1 MSLHESIKNMA
12 AIRVKVKFLSRNKE
26 DHQAAVAACVC
37 VGVFLLPLSVFLEDV
52 FPLFVCFGIMYANY
66 SRENPS
72 VLMVILRFVHAVQ
85 LS

>member
-12 AIRVKVKFLSRNKE
+12 AIRVKVLLQKQRRASSC
-26 DHQAAVAACVC
+26 CVC
-37 VGVFLLPLSVFLEDV
+37 VGVFRLPLSIFLQDI
-52 FPLFVCFGIMYANY
+52 FPLFVCFGITYANY

-72 VLMVILRFVHAVQ
+72 VLMVILRFVDAVQ

>member
-12 AIRVKVKFLSRNKE
+12 AIRFLSRNKKE
-26 DHQAAVAACVC
+26 HQAAVAVCVC
-37 VGVFLLPLSVFLEDV
+37 VGVFLLPLSVFLRDV
-52 FPLFVCFGIMYANY
+52 FPLFVYFGIMYDNY

-72 VLMVILRFVHAVQ
+72 VLMVILGFVHAVQ